1 MKISVITLFPEM
13 FTGAMPWGVT
23 SRAFAEC
30 GHEISLIQLRDFATD
45 RHGTVDDRPYGGGPG
60 MLLKAEP
67 LLAAIGAARR
77 ASKPGAKVIFF
88 SPSGEV
94 LKQQHLEAF
103 SSEGSDLILICGR
116 YEGIDQRVIDAAVDV
131 EISLGDFVLSG
142 GELAA
147 LTLMDGIAR
156 LLPGVLGDAL
166 SAEDESFV
174 DGRLEYPQYTRPER
188 IGDLVVP
195 EVLLSGDHRLID
207 AWRRSEALAKTEQRR
222 PDLLTAYP
230 PNEAEALA
238 LKHMKTVAKTL
249 EAGKKD

>member
-1 MKISVITLFPEM
+1 
-13 FTGAMPWGVT
+13 VT

-67 LLAAIGAARR
+67 LLAAIGAAKR

-94 LKQQHLEAF
+94 LKQQHLETF

-116 YEGIDQRVIDAAVDV
+116 YEGIDQRVVDTAVDL

-147 LTLMDGIAR
+147 LALIDGIAR

-166 SAEDESFV
+166 STEDESFV

-188 IGDLVVP
+188 IEGVRVP
-195 EVLLSGDHRLID
+195 EVLLSGDHQLID
-207 AWRRSEALAKTEQRR
+207 AWRRTEALAKTEQRR
-222 PDLLTAYP
+222 PDLLVSYP

-238 LKHMKTVAKTL
+238 LKHLSTAAKMR
-249 EAGKKD
+249 EVRKED

>member
-67 LLAAIGAARR
+67 LLAAIGAAKR
-77 ASKPGAKVIFF
+77 ASKPSAKVIFF

-94 LKQQHLEAF
+94 LKQQHLETF

-116 YEGIDQRVIDAAVDV
+116 YEGIDQRVVDTAVDL

-147 LTLMDGIAR
+147 LALIDGIAR

-166 SAEDESFV
+166 STEDESFV
-174 DGRLEYPQYTRPER
+174 DGRLEYPQYTRPESIEGVR
-188 IGDLVVP
+188 VP
-195 EVLLSGDHRLID
+195 EVLLSGDHQLID
-207 AWRRSEALAKTEQRR
+207 AWRRTEALAKTEQRR
-222 PDLLTAYP
+222 PDLLVSYP

-238 LKHMKTVAKTL
+238 LKHLSTAAKMR
-249 EAGKKD
+249 EVRKED

>member
-30 GHEISLIQLRDFATD
+30 GHEISLIQLRDFAID

-67 LLAAIGAARR
+67 LLAAIGAAKR

-94 LKQQHLEAF
+94 LKQQHLETF

-116 YEGIDQRVIDAAVDV
+116 YEGIDQRVVDTAVDL

-147 LTLMDGIAR
+147 LALIDGIAR

-166 SAEDESFV
+166 STEDESFV
-174 DGRLEYPQYTRPER
+174 DGRLEYPQYTRPESIEGVR
-188 IGDLVVP
+188 VP
-195 EVLLSGDHRLID
+195 EVLLSGDHQLID
-207 AWRRSEALAKTEQRR
+207 AWRRTEALAKTEQRR
-222 PDLLTAYP
+222 PDLLVSYP

-238 LKHMKTVAKTL
+238 LKHLSTAAKMR
-249 EAGKKD
+249 EVRKED